1 MKLQQALRSL
11 TRPLQRRIAAL
22 VYPEGTQPADFLE
35 PPGEAALLDP
45 DSTAWRV
52 FGNPVALLVGGITA
66 VLLELAE
73 PRVRTGVWEHT
84 TFRERPLQ
92 RLQRTGHAAMMTAFG
107 SRSRAQSLIA
117 RINAGHAKVSGQ
129 TPDGVP
135 YRANDVELLTWVHA
149 TATFGFLQAYVRC
162 VRDLP
167 QAERDRFYVDNQ
179 PSARLYGVESP
190 PGSERELE
198 ALFDQMRPRLEPS
211 PIVLEFLSIMQRVP
225 LLPGPFRAAQAIVIA
240 AAVQNLPT
248 DIRTRLGLDDA
259 RWHVKPWQWALLR
272 MLGRAADHLTLQ
284 SLPAI
289 LARRRL
295 AMPHERD
302 LARRPL
308 K

>member
-1 MKLQQALRSL
+1 MKLQKALRSL
-11 TRPLQRRIAAL
+11 TSPLQHRIAAL

-107 SRSRAQSLIA
+107 SRSRTRSLIA
-117 RINAGHAKVSGQ
+117 RINAGHAKVSGR

-149 TATFGFLQAYVRC
+149 TATFGFLQGYVRC

-167 QAERDRFYVDNQ
+167 QVERDRFYADNQ
-179 PSARLYGVESP
+179 PSARLYGVVAP

-198 ALFDQMRPRLEPS
+198 ALLERMQPRLEAS
-211 PIVLEFLSIMQRVP
+211 AIVLEFLAIMRRVP
-225 LLPGPFRAAQAIVIA
+225 LLPAPLRGLQLLLVRV
-240 AAVQNLPT
+240 AVQNLPA
-248 DIRTRLGLDDA
+248 RTRVLLALDGPA
-259 RWHVKPWQWALLR
+259 WHVSACQWALVR
-272 MLGRAADHLTLQ
+272 ALGRMADHLTLA
-284 SLPAI
+284 SLPPL
-289 LARRRL
+289 LAKRRL
-295 AMPHERD
+295 AMP
-302 LARRPL
+302 AP
-308 K
+308 

>member
-1 MKLQQALRSL
+1 M
-11 TRPLQRRIAAL
+11 
-22 VYPEGTQPADFLE
+22 
-35 PPGEAALLDP
+35 
-45 DSTAWRV
+45 
-52 FGNPVALLVGGITA
+52 FGNPVALLVGGVTA

-84 TFRERPLQ
+84 SFRARPLQ

-117 RINAGHAKVSGQ
+117 RINAGHAKVQGQ

-135 YRANDVELLTWVHA
+135 YRANDIELLTWVHA

-167 QAERDRFYVDNQ
+167 QVERDRFYVDNQ
-179 PSARLYGVESP
+179 PSARLYGVVSP

-198 ALFDQMRPRLEPS
+198 ALFGQMRPRLEPS
-211 PIVLEFLSIMQRVP
+211 PIVREFLAIMQRVP
-225 LLPGPFRAAQAIVIA
+225 LLPGPFRAAQSLVIA
-240 AAVQNLPT
+240 AAVQSLPA
-248 DIRTRLGLDDA
+248 DIRTRLGLDEA
-259 RWHVKPWQWALLR
+259 RWRVRPWQWALLR
-272 MLGRAADHLTLQ
+272 LLGRAADHLTLQ

-295 AMPHERD
+295 AMRHE
-302 LARRPL
+302 
-308 K
+308 